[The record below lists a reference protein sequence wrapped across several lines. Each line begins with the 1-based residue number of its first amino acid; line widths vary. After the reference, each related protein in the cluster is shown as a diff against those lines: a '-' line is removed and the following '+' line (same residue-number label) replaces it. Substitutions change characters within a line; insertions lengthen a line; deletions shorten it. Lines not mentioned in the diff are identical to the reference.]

1 MLDSYK
7 SRCFTS
13 PVLHS
18 TVLNEDIMSQ
28 TEQVNFRLPVELRDW
43 LRQQKDRNRSSVTS
57 EIVRAI
63 QERKDRMEFKPSGDI
78 GAAA

>member
-7 SRCFTS
+7 SPCFTS

-18 TVLNEDIMSQ
+18 TVLREDTMSE

-43 LRQQKDRNRSSVTS
+43 LRQQKERNRSSVTS
-57 EIVRAI
+57 EIVRAL
-63 QERKDRMEFKPSGDI
+63 QERRERVQKE
-78 GAAA
+78 AA